1 LALTKTNS
9 YFLEVTAFDGGLG
22 SSRLSGK
29 TNVNIT
35 IMDVNNKLPEFE
47 ISSLESVTIAENV
60 EKGHFVTRYFP
71 QNKLYGVVFVPF
83 IPF

>member
-1 LALTKTNS
+1 
-9 YFLEVTAFDGGLG
+9 
-22 SSRLSGK
+22 
-29 TNVNIT
+29 
-35 IMDVNNKLPEFE
+35 
-47 ISSLESVTIAENV
+47 LESVTIAENV